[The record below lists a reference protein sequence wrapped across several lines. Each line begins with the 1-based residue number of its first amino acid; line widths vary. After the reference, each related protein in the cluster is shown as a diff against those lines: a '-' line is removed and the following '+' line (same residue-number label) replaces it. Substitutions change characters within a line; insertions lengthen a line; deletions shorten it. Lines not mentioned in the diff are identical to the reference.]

1 MQAAQT
7 VRAMVA
13 VVAAGVL
20 RRAEPAAYLA
30 GESVGAGMGLIVTF
44 FKGSAFIL
52 AVHNNSSGRCVSVS
66 SGGMACVDLPDLPVK
81 PHTPVI
87 R

>member
-1 MQAAQT
+1 MQAAQA

-30 GESVGAGMGLIVTF
+30 GEGVGAGVCLIVTL
-44 FKGSAFIL
+44 FKGSAFVFAI
-52 AVHNNSSGRCVSVS
+52 HGFSSGRCVSVS
-66 SGGMACVDLPDLPVK
+66 SGGMACGWICQ
-81 PHTPVI
+81 TS
-87 R
+87 